1 MREPI
6 HLIILALAI
15 VLFFLA
21 AVMPGPPVEPW
32 RLRIIAAGLFCWAIA
47 SIVVV

>member
-6 HLIILALAI
+6 HLIIVVLAI

-21 AVMPGPPVEPW
+21 AVLPGPPVEPW
-32 RLRIIAAGLFCWAIA
+32 RLRMISAGLFCWALS
-47 SIVVV
+47 SIVAV